1 MLEVISPAALSGK
14 IQTPSQARKA
24 AEEFEG
30 MFLSTLLETMFS
42 GLETDGPF
50 GGGNSEEMYRSM
62 MVQEYGKAIT
72 ASGGIGISDVL
83 ERQLLSLQEI

>member
-1 MLEVISPAALSGK
+1 
-14 IQTPSQARKA
+14 
-24 AEEFEG
+24 
-30 MFLSTLLETMFS
+30 MFS

-62 MVQEYGKAIT
+62 MVQEYGKAIS
-72 ASGGIGISDVL
+72 ASGGIGISDVI